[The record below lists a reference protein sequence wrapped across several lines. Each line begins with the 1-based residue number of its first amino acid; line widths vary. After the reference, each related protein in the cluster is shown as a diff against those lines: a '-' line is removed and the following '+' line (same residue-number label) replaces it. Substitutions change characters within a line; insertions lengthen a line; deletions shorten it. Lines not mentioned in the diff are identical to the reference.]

1 MTTQVQRWQ
10 LERLDGLRA
19 HDMHDILTLRS
30 AVFVVE
36 QDCVF
41 QDPDK
46 ADYQSWHLLGRDC
59 SDALVAY
66 LRIVD
71 PGAKYSEVSIG
82 RVVTDAAIRRSG
94 CGIAL
99 MQEGIA
105 RAQRLW
111 PHQAIR
117 IGAQW
122 RLAEFYR
129 RFGFEDTGEIY
140 IEDGIQHIEMRLVPT
155 EAA

>member
-1 MTTQVQRWQ
+1 MATPVQRWQ
-10 LERLDGLRA
+10 LERLDGLCAR
-19 HDMHDILTLRS
+19 DVHDILTLRS

-36 QDCVF
+36 QHCVF

-46 ADYQSWHLLGRDC
+46 ADYQSWHLLGRDRT
-59 SDALVAY
+59 DALVAY

-111 PHQAIR
+111 PQQAIR

-122 RLAEFYR
+122 RLTDFYR
-129 RFGFEDTGEIY
+129 RFGFENTGEIY
-140 IEDGIQHIEMRLVPT
+140 IEDGIRHIEMMRAPPEV
-155 EAA
+155 A